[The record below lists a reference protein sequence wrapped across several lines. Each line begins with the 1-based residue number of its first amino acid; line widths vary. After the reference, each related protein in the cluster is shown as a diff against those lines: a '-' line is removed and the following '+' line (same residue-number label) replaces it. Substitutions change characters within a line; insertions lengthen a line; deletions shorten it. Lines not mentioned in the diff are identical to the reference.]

1 MNNIS
6 KKELM
11 MMIQQYS
18 FALVECN
25 LFLDSHPNNREALEY
40 FEKVKRML
48 AECTEAYEENYG
60 PLTVFG
66 SSGEPWQWVSTPWP
80 WEMSE

>member
-1 MNNIS
+1 
-6 KKELM
+6 M

-25 LFLDSHPNNREALEY
+25 LFLDSHPNNRDALEY
-40 FEKVKRML
+40 FEEVKRML
-48 AECTEAYEENYG
+48 AEYTEAYEENYG

-66 SSGEPWQWVSTPWP
+66 SDEKSFDWVNTPWP